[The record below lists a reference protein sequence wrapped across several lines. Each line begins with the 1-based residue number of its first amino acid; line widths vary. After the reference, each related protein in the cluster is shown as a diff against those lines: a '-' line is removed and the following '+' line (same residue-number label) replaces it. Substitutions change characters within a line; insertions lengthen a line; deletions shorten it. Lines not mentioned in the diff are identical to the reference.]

1 MSWTHLLWSILI
13 ATILLFF
20 NLCVCAR
27 FHAYMYNFCAHCYT
41 KLSYVTILYSMT
53 FELDYIS
60 ECLALTQNKQRQ
72 KKVPSNQF
80 SLVQKMFSRLCHT
93 MLLPSIQNMLC
104 YQEDEKCRSSLL
116 CLSGCEI
123 SLLILSVNHITYVTQ
138 SWACLAVCCVVTVV
152 QFEETIRLKKFLFL
166 MASLQC

>member
-72 KKVPSNQF
+72 KKSPVKPIQLGTKDVFQAVPHNA
-80 SLVQKMFSRLCHT
+80 LAINTEHAV
-93 MLLPSIQNMLC
+93 LP
-104 YQEDEKCRSSLL
+104 R
-116 CLSGCEI
+116 
-123 SLLILSVNHITYVTQ
+123 
-138 SWACLAVCCVVTVV
+138 
-152 QFEETIRLKKFLFL
+152 R
-166 MASLQC
+166 